1 MHKAGQ
7 RHFGAAVGLTVYRG
21 LPKWEVVSWV
31 AQVDR
36 RLAAI
41 AATQPYAAYAT
52 FSFGLL
58 HRWTFLQ
65 HTMPKASEHMQL
77 LKDAIHGKL
86 ISMLIKH

>member
-41 AATQPYAAYAT
+41 AATQP
-52 FSFGLL
+52 
-58 HRWTFLQ
+58 
-65 HTMPKASEHMQL
+65 
-77 LKDAIHGKL
+77 
-86 ISMLIKH
+86 